1 MADSIQLGI
10 RITADGKGAEGTINS
25 LNRTIE
31 KVGDS
36 SRKASASLGGIEKA
50 TQGLSSAASTAGRA
64 LAGLGVAFSAR
75 QLIQTADAYSGIV
88 AKLKLVSGSTQE
100 FAAAQSQL
108 FEISQRNMTPL
119 AETVQLYSRLATS
132 MRDLGRSQKDTL
144 AITDLV
150 GKTIRISG
158 ADASSAAA
166 GILQFSQAIGS
177 GVLRGDEFNSMMENS
192 PRLAKALADG
202 LNVPIGSLREMAAQG
217 ELTADKVVNAILSQS
232 EAIKR
237 EYTTMP
243 VTVSGAF
250 QQIQNALTAYV
261 GQTDQANGASKEL
274 AEALSLIA
282 NNLNEILDPLSTVI
296 NTLVKI
302 EVGGWLT
309 LVDAI
314 KAAKVELKEMV
325 GLKDGGGAI
334 DPEVVKLMRYGLGQ
348 ASIGE
353 IAGPPPQA
361 AAAQKEFFDGVK
373 RGANDAALAMT
384 KLSEKQKAVAQIVIE
399 TAKAYKVDP
408 AFALAIAQQESGFN
422 QLAKSA
428 VGARGVMQLMPGTA
442 KQLGVNFNDLNDNI
456 KGGVMYLAQ
465 QEKQFK
471 SLRLAAAAYNAGPG
485 NVQKFGGVPPF
496 KETQNYVV
504 SVGALYE
511 KWQKVLGAQGE
522 SFTSAKD
529 QADELSTAFN
539 RLKTHQDDQ
548 VKRAEEYAKVQVE
561 QIKTRLAAMDQ
572 ERQAAA
578 DVAAQELAGAKTY
591 QQKSDII
598 EAAQQK
604 AAAYNA
610 EALDMVRAEFDA
622 QEAVIKARQAALA
635 NELAQ
640 ADQYN
645 VTIDEQFKLKQA
657 LRAADNDL
665 AILAQ
670 NRAQA
675 EIAASGKAN
684 EFAQKAITLKQGE
697 ASAIDGIIGAYQRQ
711 LDILTRLTAAKEAG
725 ASADQLSLLNDF
737 YQSAD
742 ALPELVSPDQIAR
755 MEQYTLSTKALKG
768 AVDELTGAQKKNE
781 EQAVKESQLRQ
792 NAFWDQLIGRA
803 QEYANIWNQIG
814 ENGSD
819 AFSVMMVASNKF
831 IKNVDQIGKAYDAV
845 RESGGG
851 SFALDL
857 AEGMAQAQNGLNM
870 VAQSLILVRDQY
882 AKGSA
887 EYQKYEQMAA
897 GVAVA
902 AKIAAVA
909 EGILAV
915 VHQMSSGDPY
925 TAIPRALAVAGMLA
939 SLGIQTGASGGKG
952 TSATTQRRQE
962 TQGTGT
968 VFGDTAAQ
976 SNSIA
981 NSLEIIRENTSND
994 LNYSAAM
1001 LRAMEDLSL
1010 NILALANQ
1018 VTMSVMPAIDEALKN
1033 SGMKFGM
1040 SRISLFSG
1048 FNKQLTDSGIGWF
1061 ETALGDILKGGF
1073 SAKLYADVTKSFEVF
1088 GMALSSSTKTY
1099 VGEAGQE
1106 VSNQIIRIFKDI
1118 VTAFQEGAKAF
1129 GVAGN
1134 DVLAALEGYTIGQ
1147 TQISLKDMTLEE
1159 QTKALN
1165 AVFSSITDS
1174 IAETLDRNLGLQL
1187 DRFRQS
1193 GEGMAQTFLRVSAG
1207 ISRAQ
1212 GELERLGV
1220 EAIRYTKITNAQGNV
1235 AAEIIRQSL
1244 AAQTTLSSGVRE
1256 YINVLQGGAEEIVE
1270 AYKTIMRASSLL
1282 KTAGIGDSG
1291 FSIVMTNAAGGLSAF
1306 VEAME
1311 SFTDNFLSPAEQYA
1325 GAVRD
1330 VGESFARLGVSLPT
1344 SKDGFRDLVAGI
1356 DTSTDAGKKLFG
1368 ALIALAPAFAEIA
1381 TQAESIREKYAAVLD
1396 PFKAMGDQIKEV
1408 GSDFKTLLTG
1418 VTAGSISR
1426 LEVITTGA
1434 NNARDPLFA
1443 ERNALMKRIKARF
1456 GGVAQMNE
1464 QVAYWERKLADE
1476 LAKAPKKQNKEVIKT
1491 LKTKIARWSS
1501 LNSELNALNEELA
1514 QIMAKEG
1521 MDKAAEIAR
1530 VALEKQAIIDDAV
1543 TSMGATLEDVF
1554 SQIVQTVQAS
1564 QQRLQSVVAVQKSLA
1579 SQLAQLQGPGAVFD
1593 LANADRNSAFGA
1605 IDNYIL
1611 GVQGGA
1617 GRNVETEVGLLN
1629 DAQAA
1634 VMARYNAE
1642 IAAIQEAEREYI
1654 AAETDRL
1661 NASLQAQ
1668 IDAINAATE
1677 AAIDAESDRLE
1688 AAIKA
1693 QGKLDQAE
1701 QKALNQR
1708 FDAEQKRLNKQ
1719 FDAEQKALNKQFD
1732 QEQKAL
1738 QKAHDVQMKALTDE
1752 LDAANKLRDAIR
1764 NIQDYVRGM
1773 ALGGNSPLSPEQRL
1787 AEAQRQYQDLLLKA
1801 QGGDAEAM
1809 GKLTGASDAYLEAT
1823 KAYYGSGTQYANTF
1837 DAVKNAMS
1845 AIGGMSAP
1853 DPDSIQSRID
1863 ELRESQASQLEALRD
1878 LQSDQMDLLREQQSE
1893 QMDVLRDIQAEQMDL
1908 LREQQQDR
1916 LDALRTA
1923 SQAVQDEIRKTAQA
1937 QIEAAQKAT
1946 QQSIADL
1953 SDPNKNLAMRAAREA
1968 AERDLKELQ
1977 RLAELTRIEAQKQ
1990 ADEAKAQA
1998 EQMARDALDLA
2009 NKQLAELQ
2017 AGTRVSRDTV
2027 AALNAILRNA
2037 KLEPIPG
2044 YANGGMAGPGL
2055 AMVGERGPELVR
2067 FNRPGQVINA
2077 NDTKSMLGDDEKI
2090 VAAIARLELQ
2100 MQAVVVTQSN
2110 ANPQIIDKLSG
2121 MEARLSKMERT
2132 QRFTVGA

>member
-119 AETVQLYSRLATS
+119 AETVQLYSRLAYA
-132 MRDLGRSQKDTL
+132 MRDMGRSQSETVRMV
-144 AITDLV
+144 DLI
-150 GKTIRISG
+150 GKSLRISG
-158 ADASSAAA
+158 ASAAEMSSV
-166 GILQFSQAIGS
+166 LQQLSQALGG
-177 GVLRGDEFNSMMENS
+177 GVLRGEEFNALRENGQRTLRAIADGIGVTVGELKNMADAGKLTS
-192 PRLAKALADG
+192 DVVTKAL
-202 LNVPIGSLREMAAQG
+202 
-217 ELTADKVVNAILSQS
+217 LSQGK
-232 EAIKR
+232 AIES

-261 GQTDQANGASKEL
+261 GQTDQANGASREL

-334 DPEVVKLMRYGLGQ
+334 DPEVVKLMRYGSGQ

-442 KQLGVNFNDLNDNI
+442 EQLGVNFNDLNDNI

-522 SFTSAKD
+522 AFVSAKD

-548 VKRAEEYAKVQVE
+548 VKKAEEYAKVQVE

-572 ERQAAA
+572 EREAAA
-578 DVAAQELAGAKTY
+578 RLTAEQLAGAKTY
-591 QQKSDII
+591 EDRARII
-598 EAAQQK
+598 EAAQAK
-604 AAAYNA
+604 AAEYNA
-610 EALDMVRAEFDA
+610 QALEMVRAEYDA
-622 QEAVIKARQAALA
+622 QQQALEAKKQAYQA
-635 NELAQ
+635 ELAQ
-640 ADQYN
+640 ADKYN
-645 VTIDEQFKLKQA
+645 VSIDDQFKLKQA
-657 LRAADNDL
+657 IRAADNDL
-665 AILAQ
+665 LLLAE

-675 EIAASGKAN
+675 EITAAGKVN
-684 EFAQKAITLKQGE
+684 EFAKQSADLKRNE
-697 ASAIDGIIGAYQRQ
+697 VTAIDGIIQAYQRQ
-711 LDILTRLTAAKEAG
+711 ADILDRLTAAKQAG
-725 ASADQLSLLNDF
+725 ANADQLALLNDV
-737 YQSAD
+737 YQSTGN
-742 ALPELVSPDQIAR
+742 LPELVSQDQIAR
-755 MEQYTLSTKALKG
+755 MQQYILSTQALKG
-768 AVDELTGAQKKNE
+768 AVDELTGSQKKSQ
-781 EQAVKESQLRQ
+781 EQSVADEQLRLNQ
-792 NAFWDQLIGRA
+792 AWDEAA
-803 QEYANIWNQIG
+803 QRMIEYAKSYEEAFGRMGKSLAGVSEAMALYDKRLKQIDRDRKATIAKSG
-814 ENGSD
+814 DDEAKKLGAEQKGQLETLGATFDMLGN
-819 AFSVMMVASNKF
+819 VAGAMRNMYEEGTS
-831 IKNVDQIGKAYDAV
+831 GYKA
-845 RESGGG
+845 
-851 SFALDL
+851 
-857 AEGMAQAQNGLNM
+857 MA
-870 VAQSLILVRDQY
+870 VAQQAL
-882 AKGSA
+882 
-887 EYQKYEQMAA
+887 QMATQ
-897 GVAVA
+897 VTN
-902 AKIAAVA
+902 IAL
-909 EGILAV
+909 GIQAILNQA
-915 VHQMSSGDPY
+915 SGEPY
-925 TAIPRALAVAGMLA
+925 SAIPRMIAMAGMVANLIGSAIGAFGGGGGGTRNDPNSSENRQKLA
-939 SLGIQTGASGGKG
+939 
-952 TSATTQRRQE
+952 
-962 TQGTGT
+962 GTGT
-968 VFGDTAAQ
+968 VLGDANAK
-976 SNSIA
+976 SESIA
-981 NSLEIIRENTSND
+981 KSLEIIRDNSSND
-994 LNYSAAM
+994 LTYSAAM
-1001 LRAMEDLSL
+1001 LRALENIELSIKGTTNAALL
-1010 NILALANQ
+1010 NFRSIAAGMADGGKGYAGINENKSISDWGIAFPKALLSDIFK
-1018 VTMSVMPAIDEALKN
+1018 M
-1033 SGMKFGM
+1033 GM
-1040 SRISLFSG
+1040 
-1048 FNKQLTDSGIGWF
+1048 DSGV
-1061 ETALGDILKGGF
+1061 A
-1073 SAKLYADVTKSFEVF
+1073 Y
-1088 GMALSSSTKTY
+1088 
-1099 VGEAGQE
+1099 
-1106 VSNQIIRIFKDI
+1106 VSNNRNGVDSKMLLDGITGPGKQIERTIIGI
-1118 VTAFQEGAKAF
+1118 S
-1129 GVAGN
+1129 
-1134 DVLAALEGYTIGQ
+1134 AALVEGGKTFGLTADDFKKRLSTFVVDLGI
-1147 TQISLKDMTLEE
+1147 ISLKGLSGDDMEKQLAAIMSNLSDKMAAAFMPGLESF
-1159 QTKALN
+1159 QQ
-1165 AVFSSITDS
+1165 V
-1174 IAETLDRNLGLQL
+1174 
-1187 DRFRQS
+1187 
-1193 GEGMAQTFLRVSAG
+1193 GEGYAQTFWRLAEGVN
-1207 ISRAQ
+1207 RAQ
-1212 GELERLGV
+1212 GELERLGLS
-1220 EAIRYTKITNAQGNV
+1220 AIKYTQIINKQGDV
-1235 AAEIIRQSL
+1235 AAEIVRQTL
-1244 AAQTTLSSGVRE
+1244 AGQKTLAVGVRQYVNE
-1256 YINVLQGGAEEIVE
+1256 LTGKADDIIA
-1270 AYKTIMRASSLL
+1270 AYKKLIQASDKM
-1282 KTAGIGDSG
+1282 KTAGIGDSNLDRTM
-1291 FSIVMTNAAGGLSAF
+1291 INAAGGLDAF
-1306 VEAME
+1306 NAAME
-1311 SFTDNFLSPAEQYA
+1311 AFNENFVSEADRYAGDVRVLAEQF
-1325 GAVRD
+1325 GKFGQVMPSSKE
-1330 VGESFARLGVSLPT
+1330 GFAAMIR
-1344 SKDGFRDLVAGI
+1344 GI
-1356 DTSTDAGKKLFG
+1356 DQSTDAGKKLFG
-1368 ALIALAPAFAEIA
+1368 ALIALAPAFAEMA
-1381 TQAESIREKYAAVLD
+1381 NQAEDIRAKYAAILD

-1408 GSDFKTLLTG
+1408 SNDFKTLLTG
-1418 VTAGSISR
+1418 VTAGSTSR
-1426 LEVITTGA
+1426 LDAITTGA

-1464 QVAYWERKLADE
+1464 QIAYWERKLADE
-1476 LAKAPKKQNKEVIKT
+1476 LGKAPKKQNKEVIKT
-1491 LKTKIARWSS
+1491 LKTKIARWSN

-1530 VALEKQAIIDDAV
+1530 VSLEKQAIIDDAV

-1661 NASLQAQ
+1661 NASLQLQ

-1677 AAIDAESDRLE
+1677 AAINAESDRLE

-1773 ALGGNSPLSPEQRL
+1773 ALGGSSPLSPEQRL

-1809 GKLTGASDAYLEAT
+1809 GKLTGASDAYLEAA
-1823 KAYYGSGTQYANTF
+1823 KQYYGSGTQYSSIF
-1837 DAVKNAMS
+1837 DGIKNAMT

-2009 NKQLAELQ
+2009 NRQLEELQ

-2027 AALNAILRNA
+2027 AALNAILINA
-2037 KLEPIPG
+2037 KLNPIPG
-2044 YANGGMAGPGL
+2044 YANGGLAGPGL

-2067 FNRPGQVINA
+2067 FNRPGQVYNA
-2077 NDTKSMLGDDEKI
+2077 NDTRSMLADDQKI
-2090 VAAIARLELQ
+2090 VAAIAELKAE
-2100 MQAVVVTQSN
+2100 MRAVVITQSN
-2110 ANPQIIDKLSG
+2110 ANPQIIAELSEMKTKL
-2121 MEARLSKMERT
+2121 AKLERN
-2132 QRFTVGA
+2132 QRIQA

>member
-1 MADSIQLGI
+1 
-10 RITADGKGAEGTINS
+10 
-25 LNRTIE
+25 
-31 KVGDS
+31 
-36 SRKASASLGGIEKA
+36 
-50 TQGLSSAASTAGRA
+50 
-64 LAGLGVAFSAR
+64 VAFSAR

-177 GVLRGDEFNSMMENS
+177 GVLRGDEFNSMMENA

-334 DPEVVKLMRYGLGQ
+334 DPEVVKLMRYGSGQ

-529 QADELSTAFN
+529 QADELGTAFN

-548 VKRAEEYAKVQVE
+548 VKKAEEYAKVQVE

-578 DVAAQELAGAKTY
+578 DVATQELAGAKTY
-591 QQKSDII
+591 QQKADII

-657 LRAADNDL
+657 IRAADNDL

-684 EFAQKAITLKQGE
+684 EFAQKAISLKQGE

-781 EQAVKESQLRQ
+781 EQAVKESQLRM
-792 NAFWDQLIGRA
+792 NAYWDQTIERMKEAQQVWVELIGQQADGFGDIAVSMVKFAKSLDQIESKYNDLAKQGEEMDAAGQTRFSETAKAVSQAIAATSLGMRKMFEEGSNGYKAMTALAGAAALAQDALNISDGISAVLKQLKEGDPYTAVARAIGVAAMVAQLIGRA
-803 QEYANIWNQIG
+803 VGTISA
-814 ENGSD
+814 
-819 AFSVMMVASNKF
+819 VM
-831 IKNVDQIGKAYDAV
+831 
-845 RESGGG
+845 GGG
-851 SFALDL
+851 KTIT
-857 AEGMAQAQNGLNM
+857 AED
-870 VAQSLILVRDQY
+870 R
-882 AKGSA
+882 
-887 EYQKYEQMAA
+887 QK
-897 GVAVA
+897 
-902 AKIAAVA
+902 
-909 EGILAV
+909 
-915 VHQMSSGDPY
+915 
-925 TAIPRALAVAGMLA
+925 
-939 SLGIQTGASGGKG
+939 
-952 TSATTQRRQE
+952 
-962 TQGTGT
+962 TQGAGT

-981 NSLEIIRENTSND
+981 NSLEIIRENSSND
-994 LNYSAAM
+994 LNYTAAM

-1018 VTMSVMPAIDEALKN
+1018 VTMSVMPAIDTALKN

-1106 VSNQIIRIFKDI
+1106 VSHQIIRIFRDI

-1147 TQISLKDMTLEE
+1147 TQISLKDMTMEE

-1244 AAQTTLSSGVRE
+1244 AAQTTLSSGVRD

-1311 SFTDNFLSPAEQYA
+1311 SFTDNFLTPAEQYA

-1396 PFKAMGDQIKEV
+1396 PFKAIGDQIKEV
-1408 GSDFKTLLTG
+1408 GSDFATLLTG
-1418 VTAGSISR
+1418 VTAGSTSR
-1426 LEVITTGA
+1426 LDAITTGA

-1491 LKTKIARWSS
+1491 LKTKIARWSNI
-1501 LNSELNALNEELA
+1501 NSELNALNEELA

-1530 VALEKQAIIDDAV
+1530 VSLEKQAIIDDAV

-1617 GRNVETEVGLLN
+1617 GRNVETEVGLIN

-1661 NASLQAQ
+1661 NASLQLQ

-1677 AAIDAESDRLE
+1677 AAINAESDRLE

-1752 LDAANKLRDAIR
+1752 LDAANTLRDAIR

-1809 GKLTGASDAYLEAT
+1809 GKLTGASDAYLEAA
-1823 KAYYGSGTQYANTF
+1823 KQYYGSGTQYSSIF
-1837 DAVKNAMS
+1837 DGIKNAMT

-1923 SQAVQDEIRKTAQA
+1923 SQAVQDDIRKTAQA

-1968 AERDLKELQ
+1968 AERDLQELQ

-1990 ADEAKAQA
+1990 ADEAKLKA
-1998 EQMARDALDLA
+1998 EDMAREALRVA
-2009 NKQLAELQ
+2009 NEQLGALQ
-2017 AGTRVSRDTV
+2017 AGLTVSRDTV
-2027 AALNAILRNA
+2027 AALNAILINA
-2037 KLEPIPG
+2037 KLNPIPG
-2044 YANGGMAGPGL
+2044 YANGGLAGPGL

-2077 NDTKSMLGDDEKI
+2077 NDTRSMLADDQKI
-2090 VAAIARLELQ
+2090 VAAIAELKAE
-2100 MQAVVVTQSN
+2100 MRAVVVTQSN
-2110 ANPQIIDKLSG
+2110 ANPQIIAELSEMKTKL
-2121 MEARLSKMERT
+2121 AKLERT
-2132 QRFTVGA
+2132 QRFNVGA

>member
-132 MRDLGRSQKDTL
+132 MRDLGRSQADTL

-150 GKTIRISG
+150 GKSIRISG

-166 GILQFSQAIGS
+166 GILQFAQAIGS

-243 VTVSGAF
+243 LTVSGAF

-261 GQTDQANGASKEL
+261 GQTDQASGSSREL
-274 AEALSLIA
+274 AQSISLIA
-282 NNLNEILDPLSTVI
+282 TNLNTILDPMASMVSAMV
-296 NTLVKI
+296 NGWAKI
-302 EVGGWLT
+302 FDSIKQVRIALGDLQAYKEQFGVNQAISKDEWLQR
-309 LVDAI
+309 
-314 KAAKVELKEMV
+314 
-325 GLKDGGGAI
+325 GGG
-334 DPEVVKLMRYGLGQ
+334 GGQ
-348 ASIGE
+348 YTTGGGFGGE
-353 IAGPPPQA
+353 DTTKP
-361 AAAQKEFFDGVK
+361 FFDGVK

-442 KQLGVNFNDLNDNI
+442 EQLGVNFNDLNDNI

-522 SFTSAKD
+522 AFVSAKD

-548 VKRAEEYAKVQVE
+548 VKKAEEYAKVQVE

-572 ERQAAA
+572 EREAAA
-578 DVAAQELAGAKTY
+578 RLTAEQLAGAKTY
-591 QQKSDII
+591 EDRARII
-598 EAAQQK
+598 EAAQAK
-604 AAAYNA
+604 AAEYNA
-610 EALDMVRAEFDA
+610 QALEMVRAEYDA
-622 QEAVIKARQAALA
+622 QQQALEAKKQAYQA
-635 NELAQ
+635 ELAQ
-640 ADQYN
+640 ADKYN
-645 VTIDEQFKLKQA
+645 VSIDDQFKLKQA
-657 LRAADNDL
+657 IRAADNDL
-665 AILAQ
+665 LLLAE

-675 EIAASGKAN
+675 EITAAGKVN
-684 EFAQKAITLKQGE
+684 EFAKQSADLKRNE
-697 ASAIDGIIGAYQRQ
+697 VTAIDGIIQAYQRQ
-711 LDILTRLTAAKEAG
+711 ADILDRLTAAKQAG
-725 ASADQLSLLNDF
+725 ANADQLALLNDV
-737 YQSAD
+737 YQSTGN
-742 ALPELVSPDQIAR
+742 LPELVSQDQIAR
-755 MEQYTLSTKALKG
+755 MQQYILSTQALKG
-768 AVDELTGAQKKNE
+768 AVDELTGSQKKSQ
-781 EQAVKESQLRQ
+781 EQSVADEQLRLNQ
-792 NAFWDQLIGRA
+792 AWDEAA
-803 QEYANIWNQIG
+803 QRMIEYAKSYEEAFGRMGKSLAGVSEAMALYDKRLKQIDRDRKATIAKSG
-814 ENGSD
+814 DDEAKKLGAEQKGQLETLGATFDMLGN
-819 AFSVMMVASNKF
+819 VAGAMRNMYEEGTS
-831 IKNVDQIGKAYDAV
+831 GYKA
-845 RESGGG
+845 
-851 SFALDL
+851 
-857 AEGMAQAQNGLNM
+857 MA
-870 VAQSLILVRDQY
+870 VAQQAL
-882 AKGSA
+882 
-887 EYQKYEQMAA
+887 QMATQ
-897 GVAVA
+897 VTN
-902 AKIAAVA
+902 IAL
-909 EGILAV
+909 GIQAILNQA
-915 VHQMSSGDPY
+915 SGDPY
-925 TAIPRALAVAGMLA
+925 SAIPRMIAMAGMVA
-939 SLGIQTGASGGKG
+939 SLIGSAIGAFGGGGGG
-952 TSATTQRRQE
+952 TRNDPNSSENRQKLA
-962 TQGTGT
+962 GTGT
-968 VFGDTAAQ
+968 VLGDANAK
-976 SNSIA
+976 SESIA
-981 NSLEIIRENTSND
+981 KSLEILRDNSSND
-994 LNYSAAM
+994 LTYSAAM
-1001 LRAMEDLSL
+1001 LRALENIELSIKGTTNAALL
-1010 NILALANQ
+1010 NFRSIAAGMADGGKGYAGINENKSISDWGIAFPKALLSDIFK
-1018 VTMSVMPAIDEALKN
+1018 M
-1033 SGMKFGM
+1033 GM
-1040 SRISLFSG
+1040 
-1048 FNKQLTDSGIGWF
+1048 DSGV
-1061 ETALGDILKGGF
+1061 A
-1073 SAKLYADVTKSFEVF
+1073 Y
-1088 GMALSSSTKTY
+1088 
-1099 VGEAGQE
+1099 
-1106 VSNQIIRIFKDI
+1106 VSNNRNGVDSKMLLDGITGPGKQIERTIIGI
-1118 VTAFQEGAKAF
+1118 S
-1129 GVAGN
+1129 
-1134 DVLAALEGYTIGQ
+1134 AALVEGGKTFGLTADDFKKRLSTFVVDLGI
-1147 TQISLKDMTLEE
+1147 ISLKGLSGDDMEKQLAAIMSNLSDKMAAAFMPGLESF
-1159 QTKALN
+1159 QQ
-1165 AVFSSITDS
+1165 V
-1174 IAETLDRNLGLQL
+1174 
-1187 DRFRQS
+1187 
-1193 GEGMAQTFLRVSAG
+1193 GEGYAQTFWRLAEGVN
-1207 ISRAQ
+1207 RAQ
-1212 GELERLGV
+1212 GELERLGLS
-1220 EAIRYTKITNAQGNV
+1220 AIKYTQIINKQGDV
-1235 AAEIIRQSL
+1235 AAEIVRQTL
-1244 AAQTTLSSGVRE
+1244 AGQKTLAVGVRQYVNE
-1256 YINVLQGGAEEIVE
+1256 LTGKADDIIA
-1270 AYKTIMRASSLL
+1270 AYKKLIQASDKM
-1282 KTAGIGDSG
+1282 KTAGIGDSNLDRTM
-1291 FSIVMTNAAGGLSAF
+1291 INAAGGLDAF
-1306 VEAME
+1306 NAAME
-1311 SFTDNFLSPAEQYA
+1311 AFNENFVSEADRYAGDVRVLAEQF
-1325 GAVRD
+1325 GKFGQVMPSSKE
-1330 VGESFARLGVSLPT
+1330 GFAAMIR
-1344 SKDGFRDLVAGI
+1344 GI
-1356 DTSTDAGKKLFG
+1356 DQSTDAGKTLFG
-1368 ALIALAPAFAEIA
+1368 QMIALSESFAQVANEA
-1381 TQAESIREKYAAVLD
+1381 QAIRDKYAAILD
-1396 PFKAMGDQIKEV
+1396 PFKAISDQIKQV
-1408 GSDFKTLLTG
+1408 GTDFGKLIGGVSGDSQARIDAIGNAASD
-1418 VTAGSISR
+1418 
-1426 LEVITTGA
+1426 
-1434 NNARDPLFA
+1434 ARDPLFA

-1464 QVAYWERKLADE
+1464 QIAYWERKLADE

-1491 LKTKIARWSS
+1491 LKTKIARWSNI
-1501 LNSELNALNEELA
+1501 NSELNALNEELA

-1530 VALEKQAIIDDAV
+1530 VSLEKQAIIDDAV

-1554 SQIVQTVQAS
+1554 SQIVLTVQAS
-1564 QQRLQSVVAVQKSLA
+1564 QQRLQSVLAVQKSLA

-1593 LANADRNSAFGA
+1593 LANADRNNAFGA

-1661 NASLQAQ
+1661 NASLQLQ

-1677 AAIDAESDRLE
+1677 AAINAESDRLE

-1773 ALGGNSPLSPEQRL
+1773 ALGGSSPLSPEQRL

-1809 GKLTGASDAYLEAT
+1809 GKLTGASDAYLEAA
-1823 KAYYGSGTQYANTF
+1823 KQYYGSGTQYSSIF
-1837 DAVKNAMS
+1837 DGIKNAMT

-1968 AERDLKELQ
+1968 AERDLQELQ

-1990 ADEAKAQA
+1990 ADEAKLKA
-1998 EQMARDALDLA
+1998 EDMAREALRVA
-2009 NKQLAELQ
+2009 NEQLGALQ
-2017 AGTRVSRDTV
+2017 AGLTVSRDTV
-2027 AALNAILRNA
+2027 AALNAILINA
-2037 KLEPIPG
+2037 KLNPIPG

-2077 NDTKSMLGDDEKI
+2077 NDTRSMLADDQKI
-2090 VAAIARLELQ
+2090 VAAIAELKAE
-2100 MQAVVVTQSN
+2100 MRAVVVTQSN
-2110 ANPQIIDKLSG
+2110 ANPQIIAELSEMKTKL
-2121 MEARLSKMERT
+2121 AKLERT
-2132 QRFTVGA
+2132 QRFNVGA

>member
-1 MADSIQLGI
+1 VNEAIS
-10 RITADGKGAEGTINS
+10 KE
-25 LNRTIE
+25 E
-31 KVGDS
+31 WE
-36 SRKASASLGGIEKA
+36 SRK
-50 TQGLSSAASTAGRA
+50 Q
-64 LAGLGVAFSAR
+64 
-75 QLIQTADAYSGIV
+75 Q
-88 AKLKLVSGSTQE
+88 
-100 FAAAQSQL
+100 
-108 FEISQRNMTPL
+108 
-119 AETVQLYSRLATS
+119 
-132 MRDLGRSQKDTL
+132 QK
-144 AITDLV
+144 
-150 GKTIRISG
+150 
-158 ADASSAAA
+158 
-166 GILQFSQAIGS
+166 Q
-177 GVLRGDEFNSMMENS
+177 
-192 PRLAKALADG
+192 
-202 LNVPIGSLREMAAQG
+202 
-217 ELTADKVVNAILSQS
+217 
-232 EAIKR
+232 
-237 EYTTMP
+237 
-243 VTVSGAF
+243 
-250 QQIQNALTAYV
+250 
-261 GQTDQANGASKEL
+261 
-274 AEALSLIA
+274 
-282 NNLNEILDPLSTVI
+282 
-296 NTLVKI
+296 
-302 EVGGWLT
+302 
-309 LVDAI
+309 
-314 KAAKVELKEMV
+314 
-325 GLKDGGGAI
+325 
-334 DPEVVKLMRYGLGQ
+334 
-348 ASIGE
+348 
-353 IAGPPPQA
+353 
-361 AAAQKEFFDGVK
+361 FFDGVK

-511 KWQKVLGAQGE
+511 KWQKVIGAQGE
-522 SFTSAKD
+522 SFASAKD
-529 QADELSTAFN
+529 QADELGTAFN

-548 VKRAEEYAKVQVE
+548 VKKAEEYAKVQVE

-591 QQKSDII
+591 QQKADII

-684 EFAQKAITLKQGE
+684 EFAQKAISLKQGE

-725 ASADQLSLLNDF
+725 ASADQLGLLNSV
-737 YQSAD
+737 YQSTD
-742 ALPELVSPDQIAR
+742 TLPELVSPEQLAR
-755 MEQYTLSTKALKG
+755 MEQYTLSTQALKV
-768 AVDELTGAQKKNE
+768 AVDDIAGSYDKQRAA
-781 EQAVKESQLRQ
+781 EQAVADEQLRLNAAFQ
-792 NAFWDQLIGRA
+792 NGVQQAQLFATQAAESFGQVGKSIGALVVGVMQFSEQLYQIERDRENALKKIEKDADAGVIDPGKRAELTAKEQMKWADKSAQYQIAMMGNITDASKGFFAEGSKGYRAMEAATKAFRIFEMAMAVKSMIL
-803 QEYANIWNQIG
+803 QIAS
-814 ENGSD
+814 NTSVMTSD
-819 AFSVMMVASNKF
+819 ATRTGTEVANSA
-831 IKNVDQIGKAYDAV
+831 IRGQAKAT
-845 RESGGG
+845 E
-851 SFALDL
+851 
-857 AEGMAQAQNGLNM
+857 
-870 VAQSLILVRDQY
+870 
-882 AKGSA
+882 
-887 EYQKYEQMAA
+887 
-897 GVAVA
+897 AVA
-902 AKIAAVA
+902 NQAS
-909 EGILAV
+909 G
-915 VHQMSSGDPY
+915 GDPY
-925 TAIPRALAVAGMLA
+925 SAFARAAAMAALMAAIGLGVAGAMGGGGGA
-939 SLGIQTGASGGKG
+939 TG
-952 TSATTQRRQE
+952 RREDRQK

-968 VFGDTAAQ
+968 VFGDTEAQ

-981 NSLEIIRENTSND
+981 NSLEIIRENSSND

-1106 VSNQIIRIFKDI
+1106 VSDQIIRIFKDI

-1368 ALIALAPAFAEIA
+1368 ALIALAPAFAEMA
-1381 TQAESIREKYAAVLD
+1381 NQAEDIRAKYAAILD

-1408 GSDFKTLLTG
+1408 SNDFKTLLTG
-1418 VTAGSISR
+1418 VTAGSTSR
-1426 LEVITTGA
+1426 LDAITTGA

-1491 LKTKIARWSS
+1491 LKTKIARWSN

-1564 QQRLQSVVAVQKSLA
+1564 QQRLQSVLAVQKSLA

-1629 DAQAA
+1629 AAQAA

-1661 NASLQAQ
+1661 NASLQLQ

-1677 AAIDAESDRLE
+1677 AAINAESDRLE

-1752 LDAANKLRDAIR
+1752 LDAANTLRDAIR

-1809 GKLTGASDAYLEAT
+1809 GKLTGASDAYLEAA
-1823 KAYYGSGTQYANTF
+1823 KQYYGSGTQYSSIF
-1837 DAVKNAMS
+1837 DGIKNAMT

-1923 SQAVQDEIRKTAQA
+1923 SQAVQDDIRKTAQA

-1968 AERDLKELQ
+1968 AERDLQELQ

-1998 EQMARDALDLA
+1998 EQMAKDALDLA
-2009 NKQLAELQ
+2009 NWQLEQLK
-2017 AGTRVSRDTV
+2017 AGTRLNT
-2027 AALNAILRNA
+2027 AQLEALNAILAGQGLNTIPVPQFA
-2037 KLEPIPG
+2037 K
-2044 YANGGMAGPGL
+2044 GGLAQPGL
-2055 AMVGERGPELVR
+2055 AIVGEQGPELVR
-2067 FNRPGQVINA
+2067 FNRPGQVYNA

-2090 VAAIARLELQ
+2090 VAAIAELKAE
-2100 MQAVVVTQSN
+2100 MRAVVVTQSN

-2132 QRFTVGA
+2132 QRFNVGA